1 MDEIGVD
8 IDSRP
13 ILAQLLASIRCMF
26 QWWISKSFVLGL
38 CVASVPG

>member
-13 ILAQLLASIRCMF
+13 ILAQLLASIGCMF
-26 QWWISKSFVLGL
+26 RVLL
-38 CVASVPG
+38 VCRVDVPEAYRCV